1 MTSPE
6 ADDAYE
12 DDLDARLA
20 SVLEEKGIALP
31 PALEAHARPARAASA
46 AAGAAAPA
54 PPPATAPAP
63 AGADAAARP
72 AARRGGRRE
81 KTMLLGLLGTLAGAF
96 AGVLSMKLFVPR
108 PPVGTGPDVH
118 VATAAAEPLAI
129 VDPPALTAPPQ
140 APSSK
145 PDPFLALGLPPAPD
159 AGLDPAAPPPA
170 AAGSR
175 FAALDDPLP
184 PPGEPPLPP
193 AAGEAW
199 RHDGTAFD
207 ETAASAG
214 LPPAEPARWHRE
226 EGEPLPAMPGRVV
239 PAAALLP
246 AAIEPIHVVREG
258 DSWWA
263 IAEAAYGDGRYYKAL
278 FAWNRSL
285 DPRTSL
291 TPGTRLDVPEEAQLR
306 AAWGRLV
313 PDPGR

>member
-1 MTSPE
+1 MPSP
-6 ADDAYE
+6 ADDDAYE

-31 PALEAHARPARAASA
+31 PALEARARPARAAGTAPSTA
-46 AAGAAAPA
+46 VPA
-54 PPPATAPAP
+54 PPPKAAP
-63 AGADAAARP
+63 AGVEAAPRP

-108 PPVGTGPDVH
+108 PPIGTGPDVH
-118 VATAAAEPLAI
+118 VAAAAAEPLAI
-129 VDPPALTAPPQ
+129 VDPPELTAPPQ
-140 APSSK
+140 APPSK
-145 PDPFLALGLPPAPD
+145 PDPFLALGLPPAAD
-159 AGLDPAAPPPA
+159 TGLDAAAAPPA

-175 FAALDDPLP
+175 FASLDDPLP

-199 RHDGTAFD
+199 RHDG
-207 ETAASAG
+207 AASVEPAAFVG
-214 LPPAEPARWHRE
+214 LPPAEPALLLE
-226 EGEPLPAMPGRVV
+226 DGEPLPAAPGRVV
-239 PAAALLP
+239 PAAALMP
-246 AAIEPIHVVREG
+246 AAIAPIHVVREG

-291 TPGTRLDVPEEAQLR
+291 TPGTRLDVPDEAQLR